1 MRTDGGTQIVTQKT
15 AAYYNMSRQLPYRPE
30 DLDGLYHLLEA
41 QFVSVV
47 SEMLSRLELPVKKYR
62 LFGDPAPATR
72 AANVENLDLCKKQLA
87 EFEKAM
93 SYLLMANDRSDPR
106 RYDAY
111 TEKYNDLVRIL
122 GRSRHRTTQRATE
135 AVAAA
140 PAAGNAATL
149 HKRRKAFLRH
159 GAKAFRRLFEVIPS
173 DAKDSPGCQQL
184 SRIMNLANDK
194 RSQGGSLTPQVFIDN
209 AAFYIKNAPRAGV
222 GAGSSSSSSNRATG
236 NGGGGGGGGRVLEFP
251 PVPLHLPEVPTHS
264 VRTEAAPAAAAA
276 GRVAV
281 AIPYSMGGGA
291 RKTKRRHSR
300 SRKTRRNK

>member
-1 MRTDGGTQIVTQKT
+1 
-15 AAYYNMSRQLPYRPE
+15 MSRELPYRPE
-30 DLDGLYHLLEA
+30 DLEGLYHLLEA

-47 SEMLSRLELPVKKYR
+47 SEMLSRLELPVKKFR

-72 AANVENLDLCKKQLA
+72 AVNVENLDICKAQLA
-87 EFEKAM
+87 QFEKAM
-93 SYLLMANDRSDPR
+93 SYMLMANDRSDPR
-106 RYDAY
+106 RYAAY
-111 TEKYNDLVRIL
+111 NEKYNDLVRIL
-122 GRSRHRTTQRATE
+122 GRSRRRTTQRATE
-135 AVAAA
+135 AVVAA

-149 HKRRKAFLRH
+149 HKRRRAFLRN

-209 AAFYIKNAPRAGV
+209 AAFYIKNAPRAG
-222 GAGSSSSSSNRATG
+222 AGSSSSSNRAAGAG

-276 GRVAV
+276 AAGRVAV
-281 AIPYSMGGGA
+281 VIPYSMGGGA